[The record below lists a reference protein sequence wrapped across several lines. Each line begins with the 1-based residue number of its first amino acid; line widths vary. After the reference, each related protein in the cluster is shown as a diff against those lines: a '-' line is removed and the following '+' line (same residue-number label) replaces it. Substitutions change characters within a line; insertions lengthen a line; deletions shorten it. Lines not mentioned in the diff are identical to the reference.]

1 MSHQPSQLEQATAK
15 ASEAYEAVS
24 NKLMQA
30 ERKGDGGYDADR
42 DPANFGYDTGGNK
55 VRKGGLKEQL
65 DDKAIGAS
73 SQRKEETLVEKGKVK
88 SCIPGP
94 SSSSTSAETR
104 SEAAPDVPPVRPD
117 HDVQVEE
124 FLRGQYHSRSGDGN
138 A

>member
-30 ERKGDGGYDADR
+30 ERKGDGDYDADR

-73 SQRKEETLVEKGKVK
+73 SQRKEETLVEKGKGSLSLSFFFHFFFHCGYSRK
-88 SCIPGP
+88 LKREY
-94 SSSSTSAETR
+94 AER
-104 SEAAPDVPPVRPD
+104 
-117 HDVQVEE
+117 
-124 FLRGQYHSRSGDGN
+124 FLFCFFDSG
-138 A
+138 